1 MPDTNTKNMNQFD
14 SVGGNK
20 DNIFHFNDMKPTK
33 TTNSFELFS
42 QGSYGC
48 VTYPRIRCDTGRKD
62 TQNKSNISK
71 LTTKTFYTENEYIVG
86 ELLNNI
92 KRGLKTEAEA
102 ESSTSK
108 SSKTKIMEELEI
120 MDHLNYVESKCEIK
134 KEKLRIN
141 RRKHKCKV
149 IDKEDSKV
157 VLLKA
162 KFIKSVEMSEFLFDK
177 FSMKLL
183 IRYYYFL
190 LSCMKFLHSH
200 NIVHHDLHLGN
211 VLIDESKRFH
221 VIDFGISIHVPRFYH
236 DKKLDFQYM
245 KKILLNFDP
254 SWRFW
259 PMEYHILSFYAFK
272 RKPLDEKTLTKI
284 LDEYFKGD
292 NKYFFGHYFGKLENY
307 KRRCFEFLRDKYV
320 NNAPIEEHCRYIIDN
335 SAFSWDIYQVNYI
348 MLYLLR
354 LYKIGYAHSLVELL
368 KIGLHF
374 DFERRHNAEYY
385 LEDVLSITVQQKNIS
400 ESMFTMN
407 EKPLTTS
414 RDKYLVLSTSG
425 TSMMK

>member
-1 MPDTNTKNMNQFD
+1 MSEVDMTY
-14 SVGGNK
+14 VGGNK
-20 DNIFHFNDMKPTK
+20 DKNNIFDFHDMK
-33 TTNSFELFS
+33 TTNTFELFS

-62 TQNKSNISK
+62 TQNKKSISK
-71 LTTKTFYTENEYIVG
+71 LTTKTFYTENEYVIG
-86 ELLNNI
+86 EVLNNI
-92 KRGLKTEAEA
+92 KREL
-102 ESSTSK
+102 K
-108 SSKTKIMEELEI
+108 SSKNMEELEI

-141 RRKHKCKV
+141 RKKHKCKV

-162 KFIKSVEMSEFLFDK
+162 KFIKSVEMSEFLFEK

-183 IRYYYFL
+183 IRYYYFV

-211 VLIDESKRFH
+211 VLIDESKKFH
-221 VIDFGISIHVPRFYH
+221 LIDFGISIHVPRFY
-236 DKKLDFQYM
+236 DKENLDFEYM
-245 KKILLNFDP
+245 KKIILNFDP

-259 PMEYHILSFYAFK
+259 PMEYHILAFYAFK
-272 RKPLDEKTLTKI
+272 KKALDERTLTNI

-292 NKYFFGHYFGKLENY
+292 NKQFFGHYFGKMENY

-320 NNAPIEEHCRYIIDN
+320 NDVPIEEHCRYIIDN
-335 SAFSWDIYQVNYI
+335 AAFSWDIYQVNYI
-348 MLYLLR
+348 VLYILK
-354 LYKIGYAHSLVELL
+354 LYNIGYAYSLVELL
-368 KIGLHF
+368 KTGLHF

-385 LEDVLSITVQQKNIS
+385 LDAVLSIAEQQRNIS

-407 EKPLTTS
+407 ENPLPMTKDK
-414 RDKYLVLSTSG
+414 DKYLVLSS
-425 TSMMK
+425 SRINH